1 MKDVRSR
8 MEWWHTQGEKC
19 TKRVGMAD
27 LMSLWQLA
35 FTASSCNR
43 SPEKQLVVT
52 SMRINSCTGVVI
64 LQILDTN

>member
-8 MEWWHTQGEKC
+8 KEWWHTKGEKR
-19 TKRVGMAD
+19 TKGVGVVD
-27 LMSLWQLA
+27 FMSLWQLT
-35 FTASSCNR
+35 FTASPCNR
-43 SPEKQLVVT
+43 LPKKQLVVP

>member
-1 MKDVRSR
+1 MKDVGNR
-8 MEWWHTQGEKC
+8 MRWWQTKGERR

-27 LMSLWQLA
+27 LMSLWQLT
-35 FTASSCNR
+35 FTALPCDR
-43 SPEKQLVVT
+43 VFEKQLVVT